1 ADLSLAELLPI
12 LGRLAFHAL
21 AVPMVETAVALALSR
36 RADFLPAGWLYDQPL
51 TLGLMDSQGRLQGL
65 AYGPHCKAALVALGS
80 GHEASLAWL
89 DLPSDGAG
97 LERGGL
103 SPAAQDAAGG
113 APLAQVAIAMVHRR
127 NLAGEACCDL
137 QCSRAYLD
145 SLPKRSLPHA
155 DRWLMQAGALMRSVQ
170 MSHAM
175 SKALEL
181 SLQFANDRVQFGK
194 PIGKFQ
200 AVQHMLAVMAS
211 KFNVEPARLL
221 ETLKATLM
229 PKATNEEL
237 LSFVVTANQYGLNP
251 FTREIYAFPAR
262 NGGIQPVVS
271 VDGWIKMMNS
281 HPQFNGIQ
289 FTTED
294 KDGKPFSVTATI
306 HHKDRTHPVEVT
318 EYFSECSRNTE
329 PWKVNPRRMLR

>member
-1 ADLSLAELLPI
+1 MKNELIPQQKQS
-12 LGRLAFHAL
+12 
-21 AVPMVETAVALALSR
+21 ALAL
-36 RADFLPAGWLYDQPL
+36 
-51 TLGLMDSQGRLQGL
+51 
-65 AYGPHCKAALVALGS
+65 
-80 GHEASLAWL
+80 
-89 DLPSDGAG
+89 
-97 LERGGL
+97 
-103 SPAAQDAAGG
+103 
-113 APLAQVAIAMVHRR
+113 
-127 NLAGEACCDL
+127 
-137 QCSRAYLD
+137 
-145 SLPKRSLPHA
+145 
-155 DRWLMQAGALMRSVQ
+155 
-170 MSHAM
+170 
-175 SKALEL
+175 
-181 SLQFANDRVQFGK
+181 
-194 PIGKFQ
+194 
-200 AVQHMLAVMAS
+200 MAS
-211 KFNVEPARLL
+211 RFSVEPAKLL

-306 HHKDRTHPVEVT
+306 HHKERTHPVEVT

-329 PWKVNPRRMLR
+329 PWKVNPRRMLRHKALIQCARVAFGFSGIVDDEEAVPPQVQVNVTPSRPIFRSKLEPKVEPQAHEYQPENNPVPTATVTTSESIQPEVSNG